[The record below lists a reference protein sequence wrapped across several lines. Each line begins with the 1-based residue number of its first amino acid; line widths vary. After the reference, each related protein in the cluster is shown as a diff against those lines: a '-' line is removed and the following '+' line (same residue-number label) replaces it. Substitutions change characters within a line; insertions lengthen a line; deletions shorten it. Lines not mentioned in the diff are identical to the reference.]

1 MATDDR
7 RTVLIIGISRG
18 IGRGL
23 TAEYLRRG
31 WSVIGTVRTPASDAS
46 PQAMADGTAERLRVE
61 HLDMTRPLEI
71 AALHE
76 RLAGEHLDVLL
87 VNAGTPDGNVP
98 VAEIDETAFNQV
110 MSTNALAPLKVI
122 EALQDLVAG
131 QGTIAVMSSNQGSI
145 TLNDQGG
152 FDVYRASKTALN
164 QLMRSYAARHH
175 DETRTLLLL
184 TPGWVRTDLGGPS
197 APQTVQQSATGVIDT
212 IDANHATGELRY
224 VDYQNETVPW

>member
-23 TAEYLRRG
+23 TAGYLRRG

-46 PQAMADGTAERLRVE
+46 LQAMAEGTAGRLRVE

-76 RLAGEHLDVLL
+76 RLAGERLDVLF
-87 VNAGTPDGNVP
+87 VSAGASDGNVP
-98 VAEIDETAFNQV
+98 VAEIDEASFSQV

-122 EALQDLVAG
+122 EALQDLVAK

-164 QLMRSYAARHH
+164 QLMASYAARHR

-184 TPGWVRTDLGGPS
+184 TPGWVQTDLGGPS
-197 APQTVQQSATGVIDT
+197 APQTVEQSVTGLINT

-224 VDYQNETVPW
+224 VDYQNQTVPW

>member
-1 MATDDR
+1 MATNDR

-31 WSVIGTVRTPASDAS
+31 WSVIGTVRTPASDTS
-46 PQAMADGTAERLRVE
+46 LQAMADGTPGHLRVE
-61 HLDMTRPLEI
+61 HLDMTRPQEI

-76 RLAGEHLDVLL
+76 LLAGEHLDVLL

-98 VAEIDETAFNQV
+98 VAEIDEAAFNQV
-110 MSTNALAPLKVI
+110 MSTNALAPMKVI
-122 EALQDLVAG
+122 EALQDLVREE
-131 QGTIAVMSSNQGSI
+131 GTIAAMSSNQGSI
-145 TLNDQGG
+145 TLNAQGG

-175 DETRTLLLL
+175 EKTRTLLLL
-184 TPGWVRTDLGGPS
+184 TPGWVQTDLGGPS
-197 APQTVQQSATGVIDT
+197 APQTVEQSVAGLIAT
-212 IDANHATGELRY
+212 IDANQVPGELRF
-224 VDYQNETVPW
+224 VDYRNETVPW